1 MGSEMLAGKG
11 IEYPPASQVNRTF
24 PAAPRV
30 KPPKPE
36 PVKLPLFLDRA
47 EAAGAVPNTGT
58 K

>member
-1 MGSEMLAGKG
+1 MGSELLAGKG

-24 PAAPRV
+24 PTVPRV

-47 EAAGAVPNTGT
+47 EAADTVSGTGT